1 MVGVWQL
8 VGDVW
13 NCSGVLGVGAYVPG
27 VDRRGNMG
35 VLVREEH
42 LFQVYMMIN
51 FDMMLIFKLMLLI
64 TAREV
69 RSKRVTM

>member
-1 MVGVWQL
+1 MWQL

-35 VLVREEH
+35 VLVRTGR
-42 LFQVYMMIN
+42 LRI
-51 FDMMLIFKLMLLI
+51 
-64 TAREV
+64 
-69 RSKRVTM
+69 STMFTDGSRCGICAM